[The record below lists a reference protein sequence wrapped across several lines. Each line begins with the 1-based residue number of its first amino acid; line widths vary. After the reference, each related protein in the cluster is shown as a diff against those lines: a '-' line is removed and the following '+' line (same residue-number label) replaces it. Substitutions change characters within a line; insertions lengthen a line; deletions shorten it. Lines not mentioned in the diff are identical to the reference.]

1 MFLNMLNRKTAPE
14 ITDAVKFQLSLPP
27 HRKISLSNGVEVYL
41 VDMGTVD
48 TLMMNVVF
56 YAGNCYESENL
67 VAGATNFMLK
77 SGTRTKTAY
86 QVNDFFEYHGAYLNR
101 QSGHETAELTLHCM
115 KKHFADLLPVVSE
128 LIADSVFPEEELG
141 IYKKN
146 MQQRLQVNL
155 RKNDFVAGRL
165 IDTYL
170 FGPNHPYGRYSSLE
184 EYDALN
190 ITGIKEFYN
199 KYYLNGRCL
208 IFIAGPLPAD
218 IQKLVEVNFGSLP
231 LHGSARPETL
241 NAQIIPAKEKKYRI
255 TNDPESVQGAIRLAR
270 NFPNRHHPDFQ
281 KMQVLNNILGGFF
294 GSRLMANIREDKGYT
309 YGIHSYLTNLIQ
321 ESAIMIST
329 EAGKDVT
336 EETIREVYLE
346 MKNLCSETVSEDELK
361 TTKNFMIGTLLGDLD
376 GPFQVAGRW
385 KSLVLNDLTEDYF
398 YRGIETIRNI
408 QPEEL
413 QELAN
418 KYLDANDFYELAVF

>member
-1 MFLNMLNRKTAPE
+1 MLNRKSAPE

-27 HRKISLSNGVEVYL
+27 HQKISLRNGVEVYL

-48 TLMMNVVF
+48 TLMMNVTF
-56 YAGNCYESENL
+56 YAGNCFESNNL
-67 VAGATNFMLK
+67 VAAAANFMLK
-77 SGTRTKTAY
+77 SGTRSKNAY
-86 QVNDFFEYHGAYLNR
+86 QINDFFEYYGAYLTR

-115 KKHFADLLPVVSE
+115 KKHFAELLPVVSE
-128 LIADSVFPEEELG
+128 LIVDSVFPEDELA

-155 RKNDFVAGRL
+155 RKNDFIAGRL

-170 FGPNHPYGRYSSLE
+170 FGPTHPYGRYSSLE
-184 EYDALN
+184 DYDALT

-199 KYYLNGRCL
+199 KYYLNGRCV

-218 IQKLVEVNFGSLP
+218 IQSLVEINFGSLP
-231 LHGSARPETL
+231 LGGSRKPDSAIAKIL
-241 NAQIIPAKEKKYRI
+241 PAAEKHYRL
-255 TNDPESVQGAIRLAR
+255 TNDPDSVQGAIRIAR

-321 ESAIMIST
+321 ESALMIST

-346 MKNLCSETVSEDELK
+346 MKRLCDKPIPEEELK

-385 KSLVLNDLTEDYF
+385 KSLVLNELTEDYF
-398 YRGIETIRNI
+398 YRGIETIKGI
-408 QPEEL
+408 QPREL

-418 KYLDANDFYELAVF
+418 KYLHADDFYELAVF